1 MVAKEWRDAWWKFA
15 VGAFLFLAL
24 AATNLLSYEQLIG
37 NIVGKQPPDP
47 EDFRRVD
54 FRDVGVFVNDMLHG
68 TFEAGR
74 LIMALLAA
82 ALGVNLMSDESAR
95 GTLSMLL
102 SRPISRTRVLLV
114 KYGVGAAAL
123 FAVTLLGNLGL
134 VLSAFARGYPLDT
147 LSFPGIAVS
156 TVLMWLGS
164 LSILGV
170 ALLCSLFFKN
180 VLLGATVTL
189 LAVYLAFLGP
199 QTFVRTFFW
208 DEYNSLNPP
217 WQLIWWFTPTSH
229 WSDVS
234 LYSGESLATPSL
246 LISLFAAAIPLMA
259 ALWIFNRKSY

>member
-1 MVAKEWRDAWWKFA
+1 MIAKEWRDARWKFV

-24 AATNLLSYEQLIG
+24 AATNLLSYEQLVG
-37 NIVGKQPPDP
+37 NMLGEQPPDLG
-47 EDFRRVD
+47 DV
-54 FRDVGVFVNDMLHG
+54 RDVDLRSIGVFVNDMLHG

-114 KYGVGAAAL
+114 KYGVGAAGL

-147 LSFPGIAVS
+147 LSFSGIAVS

-170 ALLCSLFFKN
+170 ALICSLFFKN

-208 DEYNSLNPP
+208 DQYSSLNPP
-217 WQLIWWFTPTSH
+217 WQLIWWLTPTSH
-229 WSDVS
+229 WSNIY
-234 LYSGESLATPSL
+234 LYSGDSFVAPSI
-246 LISLFAAAIPLMA
+246 LISLFAAAIPLVA